1 MSASA
6 AVPASVPSA
15 MGTKT
20 TVTTHSF
27 PWRAVACGRI
37 GDFSQGYLW
46 HCWSL
51 IRSSPSHNPSPP
63 PAPCHPTSQT
73 ASFSFYHH
81 YLSSSQHFIV
91 ISQLWRFRKLME
103 THVSSIRVH
112 ISLKLSLPNLG
123 PIFLKL
129 LLLLME
135 LAVKIWGQRCRWW
148 WWVTL
153 TDQNQNMW
161 LLAFLYFFLHLFR

>member
-1 MSASA
+1 MLVSASA

-51 IRSSPSHNPSPP
+51 IRSSLSHNPSPP

-112 ISLKLSLPNLG
+112 ILLKLSLPNLG

-135 LAVKIWGQRCRWW
+135 LVWQLKFEVKG
-148 WWVTL
+148 VV
-153 TDQNQNMW
+153 DDDG
-161 LLAFLYFFLHLFR
+161 